1 MTQQIISMHDAFSRE
16 HGSGSASAEE
26 DFTENESIYTN
37 EWGSIAA
44 TSFNPSDEDANGNSL
59 SYEKKQYY
67 KQLYAINNGKGRK
80 TRKGEIR
87 SSHIKNDAKTFMS
100 VLEIPTPQ
108 RKRITHILTELDI
121 SSNNFGGRCY
131 EKIILAVCSLVCD
144 EALSRQ
150 LRERYDDLSTISDD
164 INLSERRLYGKEQYK
179 ELMDTMSMSGTEHR
193 KIREQ
198 VRERSKYFTE

>member
-87 SSHIKNDAKTFMS
+87 SSHIKNDAKKTNH
-100 VLEIPTPQ
+100 IHTY
-108 RKRITHILTELDI
+108 RIRHIIKQFRWAT
-121 SSNNFGGRCY
+121 
-131 EKIILAVCSLVCD
+131 
-144 EALSRQ
+144 
-150 LRERYDDLSTISDD
+150 
-164 INLSERRLYGKEQYK
+164 
-179 ELMDTMSMSGTEHR
+179 
-193 KIREQ
+193 IRENNTSSLLTCL
-198 VRERSKYFTE
+198 R

>member
-1 MTQQIISMHDAFSRE
+1 
-16 HGSGSASAEE
+16 
-26 DFTENESIYTN
+26 
-37 EWGSIAA
+37 
-44 TSFNPSDEDANGNSL
+44 
-59 SYEKKQYY
+59 
-67 KQLYAINNGKGRK
+67 
-80 TRKGEIR
+80 
-87 SSHIKNDAKTFMS
+87 MS

-108 RKRITHILTELDI
+108 RKRITYILTELDI
-121 SSNNFGGRCY
+121 SSNNFGGRRY